1 MFVEIKMKKELWL
14 ILIFLFVGCASIDP
28 AILTE
33 NEERVCEIYNLEK
46 DDIYSGSREKAK
58 SNARALYCY
67 WAVKELG
74 YAQRELAK
82 KLGMTPPGIGYAVHR
97 GETISKLNHYQLVI

>member
-1 MFVEIKMKKELWL
+1 MAVLEEAGEKFERRYEMKRLGYDL
-14 ILIFLFVGCASIDP
+14 NTI
-28 AILTE
+28 
-33 NEERVCEIYNLEK
+33 EERVCEIYNIEK
-46 DDIYSGSREKAK
+46 DDIHSGSREKDK

-82 KLGMTPPGIGYAVHR
+82 KLGMTPPGIGYAVRR
-97 GETISKLNHYQLVI
+97 GETI

>member
-1 MFVEIKMKKELWL
+1 LDVLEEAGEKFERRYEMKRLGYDL
-14 ILIFLFVGCASIDP
+14 DTI
-28 AILTE
+28 
-33 NEERVCEIYNLEK
+33 EERVCEIYNLEK

-82 KLGMTPPGIGYAVHR
+82 KLGMTPPGIGYAVRR
-97 GETISKLNHYQLVI
+97 GETISKLNHYQLEI